1 MLFPILRVCLLAALV
16 ALPLPAIGKPRI
28 VSLLPSLTEDLFAIG
43 AGPQVV
49 GVSMFT
55 DFPRAAARL
64 PIVGS
69 SSSLDAER
77 IVRLHPDLV
86 VGIPAQAA
94 LVADL
99 RRSGL
104 RVELLRD
111 DSFADLFATLRR
123 LGALAGHPGEA
134 TALERALHARTTE
147 LVKRIPAG
155 PSPKVF
161 VVLDTA
167 PIFTIGDGSYI
178 AQLLQLAGARNASG
192 VRAPY
197 ARYSAEALVAKQ
209 PDALVADRASGLATA
224 LEREPWS
231 ALRAVRAGRVYVLAD
246 ADILERPGP
255 RYNAGLEWL
264 IAHVHARAALAK

>member
-1 MLFPILRVCLLAALV
+1 MLFPIARAFLLAALF
-16 ALPLPAIGKPRI
+16 ALPLPASGKPRI

-55 DFPRAAARL
+55 DFPRAAVRL
-64 PIVGS
+64 PMVGS
-69 SSSLDAER
+69 SSSIDAER

-111 DSFADLFATLRR
+111 DSFDDLFDTLRR
-123 LGALAGHPGEA
+123 LGKLAGHSAEA
-134 TALERALHARTTE
+134 AALERRLHARTAE
-147 LVKRIPAG
+147 LVRRIPAG
-155 PSPKVF
+155 PRPKVF
-161 VVLDTA
+161 IVLDTT
-167 PIFTIGDGSYI
+167 PIFTVGDASYI
-178 AQLLQLAGARNASG
+178 ADLLQLAGARNASG

-209 PDALVADRASGLATA
+209 PDALVGDRASGLAAA
-224 LEREPWS
+224 LQREPWS

-264 IAHVHARAALAK
+264 IGHVHARAALAK